1 MLHAQNPIHI
11 LDACEEYGASPANEV
26 YLALTN
32 RTDAGLPSL
41 HGPSPNPAPLA
52 RPFAD
57 NKGDIITPDFDL
69 TNSKEVAKAFLYTAE
84 NSDYHYLRALCNPF
98 VGDYADIAQ
107 GQLGEFC
114 YWLPR
119 YGRVDQSLDDL
130 KSQFKALGN
139 YELADE
145 QAEEFREG
153 GQLFARVQLLGV
165 GEDSSQAGPILILQK
180 IGRWWFLH
188 RWEE

>member
-1 MLHAQNPIHI
+1 MLHAQTPVNV
-11 LDACEEYGASPANEV
+11 LGACETNHAPPANEV
-26 YLALTN
+26 PIVLTH
-32 RTDAGLPSL
+32 RTDEGLPSL
-41 HGPSPNPAPLA
+41 HGPSANPAPVA

-69 TNSKEVAKAFLYTAE
+69 TKSKEVAKAFLYTAE
-84 NSDYHYLRALCNPF
+84 NSDYLFLRALCNPF
-98 VGDYADIAQ
+98 VSDYDDIAQ

-130 KSQFKALGN
+130 KAEFKALGN
-139 YELADE
+139 YEIAD
-145 QAEEFREG
+145 QQPEEFREG
-153 GQLFARVQLLGV
+153 GQLFARVQLKGN
-165 GEDSSQAGPILILQK
+165 DSSQPGPMLVLQK